1 MVLTCVDIV
10 QEHRSRRT
18 SSENVGRQEREM
30 ISKFKCLLYFSV
42 ISTLIVVSLIV
53 TMPYM
58 TSVILNINQFNW
70 KNATNALHLQAER
83 FLSRVG
89 AMNPG
94 QTMLSSERN
103 TTEGN
108 YQGSDKEARKA
119 TGKKYPDVTSSFAP
133 GRLGKTECIIL
144 ALIICV
150 LSNVC

>member
-18 SSENVGRQEREM
+18 SSENVGRQGREM
-30 ISKFKCLLYFSV
+30 ISKFRCLLYFSV

-58 TSVILNINQFNW
+58 TSVILNINEFNW

-83 FLSRVG
+83 FISRVG
-89 AMNPG
+89 AINPG
-94 QTMLSSERN
+94 QTPLERN

-108 YQGSDKEARKA
+108 YQGSDKEARRA